1 MIKRVWIEQN
11 EGKAFNPTRDS
22 ADVLVETDDG
32 LSVDDG
38 YRRALKALIEQL
50 FERGLIGANIFFH
63 ELDALLR

>member
-1 MIKRVWIEQN
+1 
-11 EGKAFNPTRDS
+11 
-22 ADVLVETDDG
+22 LVETDYG

-63 ELDALLR
+63 ELNALLR

>member
-1 MIKRVWIEQN
+1 MKLRLRSPARKPLQAEQFD
-11 EGKAFNPTRDS
+11 ELG
-22 ADVLVETDDG
+22 LVETDYG

-63 ELDALLR
+63 ELDAFLR